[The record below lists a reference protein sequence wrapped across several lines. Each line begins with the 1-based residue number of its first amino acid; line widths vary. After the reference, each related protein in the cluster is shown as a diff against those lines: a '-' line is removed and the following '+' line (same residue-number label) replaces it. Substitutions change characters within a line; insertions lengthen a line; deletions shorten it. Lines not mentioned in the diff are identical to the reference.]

1 MLARRIRRDAG
12 RRTNKL
18 TIDDASDRKEASE
31 EPVHQERP
39 QSDEIPRQGRAEQ
52 ARLAGGRERFP
63 QTAEARSGPDT
74 MVPM

>member
-1 MLARRIRRDAG
+1 M
-12 RRTNKL
+12 
-18 TIDDASDRKEASE
+18 
-31 EPVHQERP
+31 HQERP

-74 MVPM
+74 MVPMCRYLLVLETVLEGGMGIVQAKNTLRR